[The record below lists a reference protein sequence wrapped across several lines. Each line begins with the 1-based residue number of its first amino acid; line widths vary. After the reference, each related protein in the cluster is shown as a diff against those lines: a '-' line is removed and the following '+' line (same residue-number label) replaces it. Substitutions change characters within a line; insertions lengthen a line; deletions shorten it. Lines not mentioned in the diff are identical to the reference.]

1 MKRLLAFV
9 LLSTLLAVALV
20 ACGQEAAPET
30 QIIEVPKEIIVEKE
44 VIKEVPVVEVVEKEV
59 VKTVQVPGETVVV
72 EKEVEV
78 VKTIEVPVETI
89 KEVVKVVEVPTTL
102 LPEFGEAPQLAQL
115 VAAGKL
121 PPVEERVSEEPL
133 VLTGQEIGRYGGSLR
148 RVFTSARDHWN
159 FGRMS
164 RTGLLRWT
172 QDGQTLIP
180 GVARAWEFNDD
191 YSTWTFSLRKGMK
204 WSDGMPFT
212 ADDFVFQFE
221 DVISNDTLVPSKPSR
236 LMVADNLGKVE
247 KVDDYTVK
255 FIFDSSNSLFGESS
269 SQMDEI
275 GGGANTLYAP
285 THYMKQFHA
294 DYAGQ
299 AEVDKM
305 AADAGLETWVQFYQ
319 DRFNTMLNTDRPST
333 RPWLVTADITQ
344 PRMIGERNPFFYG
357 IDRDGNQL
365 PYVDRLVFELVLD
378 REIIVLKGVAGEIDM
393 QGRHIQFKNF
403 PVLQEGEEKGGY
415 TVYKYGPAG
424 LIQAGLKFN
433 LTWDGPQREYMEN
446 KDFRIAL
453 SHAINRDEVNDILFY
468 GLGAT
473 RNHVA
478 PPGSSTYPGTEAAMI
493 YTEYDVDKANM
504 MLDAIGLDKKDADG
518 FRLLPNGDRLNLE
531 ITTYLYA
538 DNNELTASYWNAVG
552 VHTEVDLI
560 SRGLCDDRKPGNK
573 NMVTGQ
579 GSQTLAQ
586 FSNPVF
592 ISPWTPAG
600 CDGFGGMEYA
610 RWNGT
615 NGAEGEEPP
624 AEIKQLLQLV
634 KDGIAGTPEDRD
646 RLGKEI
652 GRMHGEWQWVI
663 APVAAVPNPFIV
675 SNNLGNVAEVA
686 ASVWQ
691 IRTPANLFPEVFFFR
706 Q

>member
-1 MKRLLAFV
+1 
-9 LLSTLLAVALV
+9 
-20 ACGQEAAPET
+20 
-30 QIIEVPKEIIVEKE
+30 
-44 VIKEVPVVEVVEKEV
+44 
-59 VKTVQVPGETVVV
+59 
-72 EKEVEV
+72 
-78 VKTIEVPVETI
+78 
-89 KEVVKVVEVPTTL
+89 
-102 LPEFGEAPQLAQL
+102 
-115 VAAGKL
+115 
-121 PPVEERVSEEPL
+121 
-133 VLTGQEIGRYGGSLR
+133 
-148 RVFTSARDHWN
+148 
-159 FGRMS
+159 
-164 RTGLLRWT
+164 
-172 QDGQTLIP
+172 
-180 GVARAWEFNDD
+180 
-191 YSTWTFSLRKGMK
+191 
-204 WSDGMPFT
+204 
-212 ADDFVFQFE
+212 
-221 DVISNDTLVPSKPSR
+221 
-236 LMVADNLGKVE
+236 
-247 KVDDYTVK
+247 
-255 FIFDSSNSLFGESS
+255 
-269 SQMDEI
+269 
-275 GGGANTLYAP
+275 
-285 THYMKQFHA
+285 
-294 DYAGQ
+294 
-299 AEVDKM
+299 
-305 AADAGLETWVQFYQ
+305 
-319 DRFNTMLNTDRPST
+319 
-333 RPWLVTADITQ
+333 
-344 PRMIGERNPFFYG
+344 
-357 IDRDGNQL
+357 
-365 PYVDRLVFELVLD
+365 
-378 REIIVLKGVAGEIDM
+378 
-393 QGRHIQFKNF
+393 
-403 PVLQEGEEKGGY
+403 
-415 TVYKYGPAG
+415 
-424 LIQAGLKFN
+424 
-433 LTWDGPQREYMEN
+433 MEN

-478 PPGSSTYPGTEAAMI
+478 PPGSSTYPGAEAAMI